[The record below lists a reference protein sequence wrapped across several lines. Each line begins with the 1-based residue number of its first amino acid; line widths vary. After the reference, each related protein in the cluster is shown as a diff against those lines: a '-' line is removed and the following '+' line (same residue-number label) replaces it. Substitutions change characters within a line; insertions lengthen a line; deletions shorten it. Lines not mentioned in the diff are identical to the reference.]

1 MNNHIGLEE
10 IRDALANQNHPW
22 QAGMTSMSSLPP
34 DEQQQRLGVK
44 PPPGDPTVDEV
55 AQRAEQ
61 LRGQIQALALERNAR
76 VTLPG
81 AFDMRNLDGG
91 NYITDIRDQGSCG
104 SCVAFGCVATA
115 EGRLRRQTGN
125 PNLPIDLSEAYLF
138 FVHGRAR
145 GRNCDN
151 GWWPAEALQDFQ
163 NKGVVD
169 EECDPY
175 DLRKTDGSGV
185 CADAAGRLSTIT
197 GSTELTKDPAKI
209 KDWLVNQGP
218 VCACFVVYNDFFS
231 YSSGVY
237 KHVAGDQ
244 AGGHCVSIIGYNDNP
259 GYWICKN
266 SWGKGWGEQGF
277 FNIAYGE
284 CGIDSWSNF
293 GVNAVLYSGWR
304 NNTQV
309 QGLWAI
315 DQQRNAWA
323 YFASLGWKK
332 ISNET
337 DAIFYTM
344 LSDLIAAKAAGR
356 PVNFFE
362 QNNTIKQLYVF

>member
-10 IRDALANQNHPW
+10 IRSALANQNNPW
-22 QAGMTSMSSLPP
+22 QAALTSMSSLPP

-61 LRGQIQALALERNAR
+61 IRDQIQARALERNTR
-76 VTLPG
+76 VALPG

-91 NYITDIRDQGSCG
+91 NYVTDIRDQGSCG
-104 SCVAFGCVATA
+104 SCVAFGTVATA

-151 GWWPAEALQDFQ
+151 GWWPSEALQDFQ

-185 CADAAGRLSTIT
+185 CADAASRLSTIT
-197 GSTELTKDPAKI
+197 GSTELTNDPAKI

-237 KHVAGDQ
+237 KHVAGDK
-244 AGGHCVSIIGYNDNP
+244 AGGHCVSIVGYNDNP

-337 DAIFYTM
+337 DSIFYTM

-362 QNNTIKQLYVF
+362 QDNTIKQLYVF